1 MRVNLAGF
9 NIDKSLIEKLPEDTI
24 ATPETISAAYAR
36 ISRDPRDVSQLRAEA
51 RDQVKKA
58 RRSNQAIVFG
68 MSHHSV
74 AEHAYFN
81 FDILQI
87 SRLALEEL
95 EARRIGA
102 AYTEKSQRYI
112 TLQGDFVVPAEFSEE
127 DKNAFKELVAFQ
139 NDFYLQNLEKLTD
152 YQFASNPEL
161 SEKARIATEK
171 GTSDKMNRAKNTLE
185 GWAKEDARYS
195 LSLATQ
201 AQLGMSFNARTLEH
215 AIRIMRHSELA
226 ECRELSQKLFEVTK
240 EVAPSLIILTDPQ
253 EFKKA
258 FKTELKDDHFK
269 YTRLNLK
276 KIVKEMIGKYR
287 EVSSENVPEIISESN
302 EKLILEHDVDKNIAA
317 AIIHRN
323 SLLSI
328 EESFQIAA
336 QILSDEA
343 NGKEFFSEVLKFI
356 SAFDS
361 LPREFEFTGDL
372 KYELVVS
379 ASNFAQLKRH
389 RLMTL
394 LSQDY
399 DPTLGITIP
408 ASIKAIGADAELM
421 EVCRKSEEL
430 YYEFLPK
437 YGKAAE
443 YCLTNAHRRK
453 VLIVANPRELY
464 HLSRLREDEHAQWDI
479 KATAGNMMKLAKKA
493 APLSFM
499 LSGGKDLFEEQ
510 KAEKEKKKQK
520 AKSKKS
526 KD

>member
-1 MRVNLAGF
+1 MRVNLAGY

-36 ISRDPRDVSQLRAEA
+36 ISRDPRDVPELRAEA
-51 RDQVKKA
+51 REQVEKA
-58 RRSNQAIVFG
+58 RRSNKAIVFG

-81 FDILQI
+81 FDIMQI

-112 TLQGDFVVPAEFSEE
+112 TLQGDFVIPTEFSED

-139 NDFYLQNLEKLTD
+139 NNFYLRNLEKLTD

-161 SEKARIATEK
+161 SEKARIAFEK
-171 GTSDKMNRAKNTLE
+171 GTSDKMNQAKNTLE
-185 GWAKEDARYS
+185 GWAKEDARYA
-195 LSLATQ
+195 LCLATQ
-201 AQLGMSFNARTLEH
+201 AQLGLSFNARTLEH

-226 ECRELSQKLFEVTK
+226 ECRELAQKLFEVTK

-258 FKTELKDDHFK
+258 FKTELQDDHYK

-276 KIVKEMIGKYR
+276 KIVKEMIGKYGGM
-287 EVSSENVPEIISESN
+287 SSKNLPEIISESN
-302 EKLILEHDVDKNIAA
+302 EKLILESDVDKNIAA
-317 AIIHRN
+317 AIIHNN

-328 EESFQIAA
+328 EESYKIAA
-336 QILSDEA
+336 QTLSNKA
-343 NGKEFFSEVLKFI
+343 NGKAFFEEVLKFI
-356 SAFDS
+356 SAFDP

-394 LSQDY
+394 LAQDY
-399 DPTLGITIP
+399 DPSLGITIP
-408 ASIKAIGADAELM
+408 TSIKAINAENDLN
-421 EVCRKSEEL
+421 EVCCRSEEL
-430 YYEFLPK
+430 YFEFLPK

-443 YCLTNAHRRK
+443 YCLTNAHRRR
-453 VLIVANPRELY
+453 VLVAINPRELY
-464 HLSRLREDEHAQWDI
+464 HFSRLREDKHAQWDI
-479 KATAGNMMKLAKKA
+479 KATAGNMMKLAKKVA
-493 APLSFM
+493 SLTFM
-499 LSGGKDLFEEQ
+499 LSGGKDQLGKIRKLNQ
-510 KAEKEKKKQK
+510 RRRDVKK
-520 AKSKKS
+520 
-526 KD
+526 